1 MKIIANFIGSLLC
14 IIFVGRNLIFQKF
27 YELSYKVKIVFITYF
42 VMITKG
48 HYFSRIGHFTYFS
61 GIPIFQPDS
70 RDYLIIDVGE
80 HCFFH
85 HPVKIRGHGLVSIG
99 DNVCIQDGVIMT
111 VTKEI
116 HIGNNVLVADNVSI
130 RTADHKFA
138 NINEPI
144 IKQGENSQSI
154 YIGDDV
160 WIGANVVILKG
171 VSIGCGAI
179 IAANAVVSKNVE
191 PYQIVGGVPAKF
203 IKSRIK

>member
-1 MKIIANFIGSLLC
+1 MKIIANLIGSLLR
-14 IIFVGRNLIFQKF
+14 IIFVGRNLFFQKF
-27 YELSYKVKIVFITYF
+27 YKLFYKVKIVFITYF
-42 VMITKG
+42 VIITKG
-48 HYFSRIGHFTYFS
+48 HYFSSIGNFTFFS
-61 GIPIFQPDS
+61 GIPVFQPDS
-70 RDYLIIDVGE
+70 RDFLILDVGE

-85 HPVKIRGHGLVSIG
+85 HPIRIRGHGLVIIG

-116 HIGNNVLVADNVSI
+116 HIGNNVLLADNVSI
-130 RTADHKFA
+130 RTADHKFE

-154 YIGDDV
+154 YIEDDV
-160 WIGANVVILKG
+160 WIGANVVVLKG
-171 VSIGCGAI
+171 VTIGRGAI

-191 PYQIVGGVPAKF
+191 PYQIVGGVPARF